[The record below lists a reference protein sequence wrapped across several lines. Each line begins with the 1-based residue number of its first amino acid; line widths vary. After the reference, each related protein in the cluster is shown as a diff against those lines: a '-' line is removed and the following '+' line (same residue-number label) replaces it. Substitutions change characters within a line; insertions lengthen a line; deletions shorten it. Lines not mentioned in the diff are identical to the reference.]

1 MPPAHPLTP
10 EISKSPLWAVQY
22 LRAIAALMVAYFH
35 SLDQIPLYAPYLQ
48 KYFLGTRGLA
58 SGVDIFFVIS
68 GFIMLISSR
77 NTSPGKFI
85 IRRLIRVVPLYWL
98 LTTILVAIAL
108 WHPALFR
115 TTVVTLRF
123 YLESLLFIPYQNPGH
138 ALDLVPLL
146 VPGWSLNF
154 EMFFYVIFAL
164 VLFAPQQKRIL
175 VNGLVFFAL
184 VFAGIYFRDAH
195 SIRNLL
201 FFCDIRILEFWA
213 GMLIAHFYLRQ
224 PMRFPRWLS
233 WTLVSL
239 GFTAILVRFPLP
251 GSNLDTPLSTL
262 LNNML
267 PATMI
272 VLGAVAL
279 EQSRKIRVIAPL
291 AFLGDASYSIYL
303 SHIFFLGGAR
313 FLWVHLGFD
322 RIDVLH
328 AAAFTIFSI
337 GLVITGAAAVY
348 LGLEKPLL
356 TYFQAKLKPNRK

>member
-1 MPPAHPLTP
+1 MSAAYPLTP

-22 LRAIAALMVAYFH
+22 LRAVAALMVAYFH
-35 SLDQIPLYAPYLQ
+35 ALDQIPLYAPYLQ

-77 NTSPGKFI
+77 NTLPVKFI
-85 IRRLIRVVPLYWL
+85 ARRLIRVVPLYWL
-98 LTTILVAIAL
+98 LTTLLVAIAL
-108 WHPALFR
+108 WRPTLFR
-115 TTVVTLRF
+115 TTVVTVRF

-154 EMFFYVIFAL
+154 EMFFYLIFAL
-164 VLFAPQQKRIL
+164 VLFAPPQRR
-175 VNGLVFFAL
+175 VMFNGLIFFAL
-184 VFAGIYFRDAH
+184 VFTGFYFHNAH
-195 SIRNLL
+195 AFQNLL

-213 GMLIAHFYLRQ
+213 GMIIAHFYLRNQ
-224 PMRFPRWLS
+224 VRFPLPLS
-233 WTLVSL
+233 WTLLIL
-239 GFTAILVRFPLP
+239 GFVVILVRFPSSDP
-251 GSNLDTPLSTL
+251 TLDTPLSTL

-279 EQSRKIRVIAPL
+279 EQSHKARIIKPL

-313 FLWVHLGFD
+313 FLWVRLGLD
-322 RIDVLH
+322 RIDLVH
-328 AAAFTIFSI
+328 AAAFALVSL
-337 GLVITGAAAVY
+337 GLVVAGSAAVY
-348 LGLEKPLL
+348 LGIEKPLL
-356 TYFQAKLKPNRK
+356 SYFQAKLKPKRK